1 METKN
6 YPIVIDD
13 FNGTA
18 KFKVH
23 INDDLNDKTYIG
35 NFEIKCVL
43 SGGDK
48 VKADKMLRELLGSN
62 SSYASPL
69 AADLS
74 WAYSQ
79 FAYKTINCPDW
90 FKDSEFLGYNLDQE
104 VVLKIMQLYVE
115 SETRYRDRFKK
126 ATEAKMK
133 EFQKDADDGKFHK
146 DPEPETQ
153 ETK

>member
-23 INDDLNDKTYIG
+23 INDELNDKTYTG

-48 VKADKMLRELLGSN
+48 IKADKMYRDLLGTN
-62 SSYASPL
+62 ITYASQI
-69 AADLS
+69 AIDLS
-74 WAYSQ
+74 WAYAQ
-79 FAYKTINCPDW
+79 FSYRTIESPEW
-90 FKDSEFLGYNLDQE
+90 FKNSEFLGYSLDQE
-104 VVLKIMQLYVE
+104 VVLKIIQLYIE
-115 SETRYRDRFKK
+115 AETRYRDRFKK
-126 ATEAKMK
+126 STEAKMK
-133 EFQKDADDGKFHK
+133 EFQKDADAGKFHK
-146 DPEPETQ
+146 DTEPENQ